1 MKIFVTGGTG
11 FIGRFLV
18 EELLRRGYSGI
29 SVLARAS
36 SDTSLLKNLGVKIV
50 IGDITDISS
59 LSSAGGGYDAVFHC
73 AASVANHGGEALRR
87 ANVAGTENI
96 FRWAAG
102 NKTKKMIYVSSV
114 SVNSANTESPLTED
128 MPYGATNSYGASKLE
143 AEKIAVRFRDAG
155 LPTVIV
161 RPAIVYGE
169 GEPHWMPLL
178 ARFMRSRFCFLPV
191 CGSSLLHMAS
201 VRNVA
206 DCLSCCFEDDRALG
220 KVFNI
225 ADRCA
230 LTIRQLLEIMSGC
243 LGVSMPALLPRT
255 FAEKALKLP
264 FVNKYL
270 GRLFKDRIYSIK
282 RLKEEIGFEPV
293 REAEA
298 EFALASSFL
307 RANKCN

>member
-18 EELLRRGYSGI
+18 EELLRRGHSGI
-29 SVLARAS
+29 TCLARAT
-36 SDTSLLKNLGVKIV
+36 SDTSLLKDLGVKIA
-50 IGDITDISS
+50 IGDITDIPS
-59 LSSAGGGYDAVFHC
+59 LDEAGDGYDAVFHC
-73 AASVANHGGEALRR
+73 AASVSNHGGESLRR
-87 ANVAGTENI
+87 VNVSGTENI
-96 FRWAAG
+96 FRWAAA

-114 SVNSANTESPLTED
+114 AVNSANTESPLTEE
-128 MPYGATNSYGASKLE
+128 MPYGATSSYGASKLE

-161 RPAIVYGE
+161 RPAIVYGP

-206 DCLSCCFEDDRALG
+206 DCLSCCFEDESALG
-220 KVFNI
+220 KIFNI
-225 ADRCA
+225 ADSRA
-230 LTIRQLLEIMSGC
+230 LTISQLLEIMSGC
-243 LGVSMPALLPRT
+243 LGVPMPALLPRS
-255 FAEKALKLP
+255 FAEKALKVP
-264 FVNKYL
+264 IANKYL
-270 GRLFKDRIYSIK
+270 GRLLKDRVYSIK
-282 RLKEEIGFEPV
+282 KLKEEIGFEPA
-293 REAEA
+293 RQAQE
-298 EFALASSFL
+298 EFALAGSFL